1 MSLHLGLFEF
11 VEPPTKEELKVLVAE
26 ENSLAETFHKQCQD
40 DDECYESQSHHL
52 LEAYLNS
59 NDRESVDLALVSLC
73 GWSMHNLINQTL
85 HGNAWGKEEE
95 TANEESK

>member
-1 MSLHLGLFEF
+1 MSFNLGLFEF
-11 VEPPTKEELKVLVAE
+11 VETPTKEELNVLVDE

-40 DDECYESQSHHL
+40 DDESYEKQSHFL

-59 NDRESVDLALVSLC
+59 KDRESIDLTLVALC

-85 HGNAWGKEEE
+85 KEK
-95 TANEESK
+95 ANEESK